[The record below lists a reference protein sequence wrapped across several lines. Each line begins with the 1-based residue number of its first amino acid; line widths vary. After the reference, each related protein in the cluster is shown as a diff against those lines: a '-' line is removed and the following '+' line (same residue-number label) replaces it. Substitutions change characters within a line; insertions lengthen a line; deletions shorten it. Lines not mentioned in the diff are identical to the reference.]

1 MARDREAA
9 GWRALET
16 ARPKAP
22 PHELAEAF
30 ANCFSSP
37 AGMLVMDHLCR
48 TFLNRRVPPT
58 ACDAVL
64 RHVEGQRSVVA
75 HIQSLIEQGLIVRR
89 S

>member
-1 MARDREAA
+1 MARDRETV
-9 GWRALET
+9 GWSAFET
-16 ARPKAP
+16 GRPKPP

-30 ANCFSSP
+30 ASCFSSP
-37 AGMLVMDHLCR
+37 AGMLVMDHLRR
-48 TFLNRRVPPT
+48 TFLSRRVPPT

>member
-1 MARDREAA
+1 MTRDREEG
-9 GWRALET
+9 GWKALDSG
-16 ARPKAP
+16 RRKAP

-30 ANCFSSP
+30 ASCFSSP
-37 AGMLVMDHLCR
+37 AGAMVIEYLRR

-75 HIQSLIEQGLIVRR
+75 HIQSLVEQGLIVRR

>member
-1 MARDREAA
+1 MPRDRDNA
-9 GWRALET
+9 GWSALESG
-16 ARPKAP
+16 RGKAP

-30 ANCFSSP
+30 ASCFSSP
-37 AGMLVMDHLCR
+37 AGMMVMDYLRR
-48 TFLNRRVPPT
+48 TFLSRRVPPT
-58 ACDAVL
+58 AGDAVL